1 MKYKNTRTGAVID
14 SLCNISGKYW
24 VKVEERT
31 NDEEKV
37 KIEDNGNDEEKVKI
51 EDNGNGEEKVNT
63 DEPDKVTDT
72 PNLKQIIEEVVEE
85 VDDSADGIDGITVKE
100 IKQELDAFG
109 IKYDPRMKKQE
120 LYELMLNGK

>member
-1 MKYKNTRTGAVID
+1 MRYKNTRTGAVID

-31 NDEEKV
+31 SDEEKV
-37 KIEDNGNDEEKVKI
+37 KIEDNGS
-51 EDNGNGEEKVNT
+51 GEGKVNT

-72 PNLKQIIEEVVEE
+72 PDVKQIIEEVVEE
-85 VDDSADGIDGITVKE
+85 IDDSADGIDGITVKE

>member
-1 MKYKNTRTGAVID
+1 MRYKNTRTGAVID

-31 NDEEKV
+31 S
-37 KIEDNGNDEEKVKI
+37 DEEKVKI

-72 PNLKQIIEEVVEE
+72 PDLKQIIEEVVE
-85 VDDSADGIDGITVKE
+85 VIDDSADGIDGITVKE

>member
-1 MKYKNTRTGAVID
+1 MVKYISRKTGAIIETECQLLGD
-14 SLCNISGKYW
+14 W
-24 VKVEERT
+24 VKFEDRA

-37 KIEDNGNDEEKVKI
+37 SSDV
-51 EDNGNGEEKVNT
+51 
-63 DEPDKVTDT
+63 PDKVTDT
-72 PNLKQIIEEVVEE
+72 PDLKQIIEEVVEE

>member
-24 VKVEERT
+24 VKVEDRAS
-31 NDEEKV
+31 DEEKV
-37 KIEDNGNDEEKVKI
+37 KIEDNGSSEGKVK
-51 EDNGNGEEKVNT
+51 T
-63 DEPDKVTDT
+63 DEPDKVTDI
-72 PNLKQIIEEVVEE
+72 PDVKQIVEEVVEE
-85 VDDSADGIDGITVKE
+85 IDDSADGIDGITVKQ

>member
-1 MKYKNTRTGAVID
+1 MVKYISRKTGAIIETECQLLGD
-14 SLCNISGKYW
+14 W
-24 VKVEERT
+24 VKFEDRA
-31 NDEEKV
+31 ND
-37 KIEDNGNDEEKVKI
+37 
-51 EDNGNGEEKVNT
+51 EEKVNT

-72 PNLKQIIEEVVEE
+72 PDVKQIVEEVVEE
-85 VDDSADGIDGITVKE
+85 IDDSADGIDGITVKQ

>member
-1 MKYKNTRTGAVID
+1 MRYKNTRTGAVID

-24 VKVEERT
+24 VKVEGRAS
-31 NDEEKV
+31 D
-37 KIEDNGNDEEKVKI
+37 
-51 EDNGNGEEKVNT
+51 EEKVNT
-63 DEPDKVTDT
+63 GEPEKVTDT
-72 PNLKQIIEEVVEE
+72 PDKKQIVEEVVDEI
-85 VDDSADGIDGITVKE
+85 DDSVDGIDGITVKQ

>member
-1 MKYKNTRTGAVID
+1 MVKYISRKTGAIIETECQLLGD
-14 SLCNISGKYW
+14 W
-24 VKVEERT
+24 VKFEDRA
-31 NDEEKV
+31 ND
-37 KIEDNGNDEEKVKI
+37 
-51 EDNGNGEEKVNT
+51 EEKVNT

-72 PNLKQIIEEVVEE
+72 PDLKQIIEEVVEE

>member
-1 MKYKNTRTGAVID
+1 MVKY
-14 SLCNISGKYW
+14 ISRKTDAIIETECQLLGDW
-24 VKVEERT
+24 VKFEDRA

-37 KIEDNGNDEEKVKI
+37 SSDV
-51 EDNGNGEEKVNT
+51 
-63 DEPDKVTDT
+63 PDKVTDT
-72 PNLKQIIEEVVEE
+72 PDVKQIVEVIVEE
-85 VDDSADGIDGITVKE
+85 IDDNADGIDGITVKE

>member
-1 MKYKNTRTGAVID
+1 MRYKNTRTGAVID

-37 KIEDNGNDEEKVKI
+37 KIEDNGS
-51 EDNGNGEEKVNT
+51 GEGKVNT
-63 DEPDKVTDT
+63 GEPDKVTDT
-72 PNLKQIIEEVVEE
+72 PDVKQIVEEVVEE
-85 VDDSADGIDGITVKE
+85 IDDSADGIDGITVKQ

-109 IKYDPRMKKQE
+109 IKYDPRLKKQE

>member
-1 MKYKNTRTGAVID
+1 MVKYISRKTGAIIETECQLLGD
-14 SLCNISGKYW
+14 W
-24 VKVEERT
+24 VKFEDRA

-37 KIEDNGNDEEKVKI
+37 SSDV
-51 EDNGNGEEKVNT
+51 
-63 DEPDKVTDT
+63 PDKVTDT
-72 PNLKQIIEEVVEE
+72 TDVKQIVEVIVEE
-85 VDDSADGIDGITVKE
+85 IDDSADGIDGITVKE

>member
-31 NDEEKV
+31 SDEEKV
-37 KIEDNGNDEEKVKI
+37 KIEDNGS
-51 EDNGNGEEKVNT
+51 GEGKVNT

-72 PNLKQIIEEVVEE
+72 PDVKQIVEEVVEE
-85 VDDSADGIDGITVKE
+85 IDDSADGIDGITVKQ

-109 IKYDPRMKKQE
+109 IKYDPRLKKQE

>member
-1 MKYKNTRTGAVID
+1 MVKYISRKTGAIIETECQLLGD
-14 SLCNISGKYW
+14 W
-24 VKVEERT
+24 VKFEDRA

-37 KIEDNGNDEEKVKI
+37 SSDS
-51 EDNGNGEEKVNT
+51 
-63 DEPDKVTDT
+63 PDKVTDT
-72 PNLKQIIEEVVEE
+72 PDVKQIVEVVVEE
-85 VDDSADGIDGITVKE
+85 IDDSADGIDGITVKE

>member
-1 MKYKNTRTGAVID
+1 MAKFVSRKTGATIETECQLLGD
-14 SLCNISGKYW
+14 W
-24 VKVEERT
+24 VKYENRR
-31 NDEEKV
+31 N
-37 KIEDNGNDEEKVKI
+37 N
-51 EDNGNGEEKVNT
+51 EEKVNT

-72 PNLKQIIEEVVEE
+72 PDLKQIIEEVVEE
-85 VDDSADGIDGITVKE
+85 VDDSSDGIDGITVKE

>member
-1 MKYKNTRTGAVID
+1 MRYKNTRTGAVID

-24 VKVEERT
+24 VKVESHAS
-31 NDEEKV
+31 D
-37 KIEDNGNDEEKVKI
+37 
-51 EDNGNGEEKVNT
+51 EEKVNT
-63 DEPDKVTDT
+63 DEPDKVTDI
-72 PNLKQIIEEVVEE
+72 PDVKQNVDEVVEE
-85 VDDSADGIDGITVKE
+85 IDDSADGIDGITVKQ

>member
-1 MKYKNTRTGAVID
+1 MRYKNTRTGAVID

-24 VKVEERT
+24 IKIEDRGS
-31 NDEEKV
+31 DEEKV
-37 KIEDNGNDEEKVKI
+37 KIEDRGSD
-51 EDNGNGEEKVNT
+51 EEKVNT
-63 DEPDKVTDT
+63 DVPSKVTDK
-72 PNLKQIIEEVVEE
+72 PDVNQIVEEVVE
-85 VDDSADGIDGITVKE
+85 VIDDSADGIDGITVKE